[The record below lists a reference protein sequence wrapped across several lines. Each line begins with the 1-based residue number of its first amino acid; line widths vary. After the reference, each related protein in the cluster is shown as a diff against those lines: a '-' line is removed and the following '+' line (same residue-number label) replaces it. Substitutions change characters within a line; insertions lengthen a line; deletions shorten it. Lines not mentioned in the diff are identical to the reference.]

1 MAEKAQKLE
10 SYVWEGKDRK
20 GNKSKG
26 ELTGSNLALVKAQLR
41 KQGIIPD
48 KVKKKPK
55 PLFGGSK
62 KITPFDIAMLT
73 RQLATMMKAGVPLV
87 QSFDIVADGLENK
100 GLQELVMGIRNDI
113 SSGTSF
119 AGSLR
124 RHPKYFDDLYCNL
137 VDSGEKAGALE
148 AMLDRIATYLEKTE
162 NLKKKVKKAMTYPI
176 AVIVVAIIVTSILLV
191 KVVPQFESLF
201 QGFGAE
207 LPVFTQMVVELSE
220 WLQSWWFVVLLGIVG
235 TIFLFK
241 EAKRRSPKFSDFVDK
256 YVLKLPVVGEIL
268 DKSAVAKF
276 GRVLSTTFAA
286 GVPLVD
292 ALDSVAGATGN
303 AVYRDAID
311 RIKNDVSSGTQ
322 LQASMRQQDVFPVMA
337 VQLTAIG
344 EESGNL
350 DEMLAKVAEH
360 YEAVVDDMVDN
371 LTALMEPMI
380 MAVLGVLVGGL
391 IIAMYLPIFQMGQV
405 VG

>member
-1 MAEKAQKLE
+1 MAEKSQKLE

-20 GNKSKG
+20 GNKAKG
-26 ELTGSNLALVKAQLR
+26 ELAGSNIALVKAQLR

-100 GLQELVMGIRNDI
+100 GLQELVINIRNDI
-113 SSGTSF
+113 SSGTGF
-119 AGSLR
+119 ATALR

-148 AMLDRIATYLEKTE
+148 QMLDRIATYLEKTE
-162 NLKKKVKKAMTYPI
+162 ILKKKVKKAMTYPI
-176 AVIVVAIIVTSILLV
+176 AVIVVAIVVTAILLV

-207 LPVFTQMVVELSE
+207 LPVFTQMVVRLSE
-220 WLQSWWFVVLLGIVG
+220 WMQSWWFVVLLGIVG

-241 EAKRRSPKFSDFVDK
+241 ESKRRSPKFSDFVDK
-256 YVLKLPVVGEIL
+256 YVLKLPIVGDRKSVV
-268 DKSAVAKF
+268 
-276 GRVLSTTFAA
+276 
-286 GVPLVD
+286 
-292 ALDSVAGATGN
+292 
-303 AVYRDAID
+303 
-311 RIKNDVSSGTQ
+311 
-322 LQASMRQQDVFPVMA
+322 
-337 VQLTAIG
+337 
-344 EESGNL
+344 
-350 DEMLAKVAEH
+350 
-360 YEAVVDDMVDN
+360 
-371 LTALMEPMI
+371 
-380 MAVLGVLVGGL
+380 
-391 IIAMYLPIFQMGQV
+391 
-405 VG
+405 